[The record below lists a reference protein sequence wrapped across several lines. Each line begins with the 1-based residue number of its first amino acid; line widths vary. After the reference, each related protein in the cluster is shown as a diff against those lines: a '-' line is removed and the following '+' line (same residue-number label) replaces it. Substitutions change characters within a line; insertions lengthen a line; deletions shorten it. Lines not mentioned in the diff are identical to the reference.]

1 MQNRFT
7 ISTKCPLI
15 KTNFFLTSSFNETS
29 SFIQVTAVEFLG
41 HVGGMGIDM
50 EVSKQFQRL
59 CVKQGLKFK
68 LNTKVTAAK
77 REGDKVKVS
86 IEGVKD
92 GKNEE
97 VKK

>member
-1 MQNRFT
+1 M
-7 ISTKCPLI
+7 
-15 KTNFFLTSSFNETS
+15 
-29 SFIQVTAVEFLG
+29 G

-97 VKK
+97 VKNILPIFLFQLSNKITF

>member
-1 MQNRFT
+1 
-7 ISTKCPLI
+7 
-15 KTNFFLTSSFNETS
+15 
-29 SFIQVTAVEFLG
+29 
-41 HVGGMGIDM
+41 MGIDM

-77 REGDKVKVS
+77 REGEKVKVT

-92 GKNEE
+92 GKTEE
-97 VKK
+97 VFFFYIYLLEVSREIIKINS

>member
-1 MQNRFT
+1 
-7 ISTKCPLI
+7 
-15 KTNFFLTSSFNETS
+15 
-29 SFIQVTAVEFLG
+29 
-41 HVGGMGIDM
+41 MGIDM

-77 REGDKVKVS
+77 REGEKVKVT

-92 GKNEE
+92 GKTEE
-97 VKK
+97 VCFFYMYLLEESREIMKFRTK